1 MLISG
6 NRFMSDFLQIRDV
19 SVAYGDIQALWDVSL
34 DVQEGETVA
43 LIGPNGAGKTTLMR
57 AVAGLLPIKSGS
69 VKLADRAL
77 SSMPAYRIVDQG
89 VILVPEGRR
98 LFGGLTVLDNLEL
111 GAYSKRARA
120 VRADTLKL
128 VYELFPLLA
137 DRKNQRANTMSGG
150 QQQMLAIGRAIMGVP
165 KLLMLDEPSLGLGP
179 LVVESIFETISRMN
193 AQGVT
198 IFLVE
203 QNAMQA
209 LELANRAYILEQGR
223 IAGTGGGQELLHDDR
238 VQQAYLGICPAP
250 ALEGDK

>member
-1 MLISG
+1 VSE
-6 NRFMSDFLQIRDV
+6 FLQIRDV

-34 DVQEGETVA
+34 DVGEGEIVA
-43 LIGPNGAGKTTLMR
+43 MIGPNGAGKTTLMR
-57 AVAGLLPIKSGS
+57 AIAGLNPLKSGTII
-69 VKLADRAL
+69 LADKAL
-77 SSMPAYRIVDQG
+77 HSMPAYRIVDQG

-111 GAYSKRARA
+111 GAYSKRARE

-150 QQQMLAIGRAIMGVP
+150 QQQMLAIGRALMGVP

-179 LVVESIFETISRMN
+179 LVVESIFETIKHMN
-193 AQGVT
+193 EQGVT

-203 QNAMQA
+203 QNARQA
-209 LELANRAYILEQGR
+209 LELAHRAYILEQGR
-223 IAGTGGGQELLHDDR
+223 IAGTGVARELLLDDR

-250 ALEGDK
+250 VD